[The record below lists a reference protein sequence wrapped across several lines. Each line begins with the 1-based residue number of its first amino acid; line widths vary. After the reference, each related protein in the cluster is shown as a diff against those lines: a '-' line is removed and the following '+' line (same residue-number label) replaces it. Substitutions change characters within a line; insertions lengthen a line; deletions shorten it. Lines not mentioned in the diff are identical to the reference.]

1 MCTCVCVCACVCVH
15 VCVCV
20 CVCVCVSARNALSR
34 RPRVDRAAADPAQF
48 MKETI
53 QKENK
58 QRAKALPPITPR
70 AESPR
75 GPRYWKAPGTPDSP
89 WASRTPPKFDRVPQP
104 RGEVFD
110 ESQHCSR
117 RAGDRSGLT
126 PGRIVVGQSYSPRW
140 STTVQQT
147 DFSPR
152 ELPRGV
158 TEFRRG
164 ASKHSDPNVFT
175 AYLRESVRKQVDL
188 TCTGHPV

>member
-1 MCTCVCVCACVCVH
+1 
-15 VCVCV
+15 
-20 CVCVCVSARNALSR
+20 
-34 RPRVDRAAADPAQF
+34 